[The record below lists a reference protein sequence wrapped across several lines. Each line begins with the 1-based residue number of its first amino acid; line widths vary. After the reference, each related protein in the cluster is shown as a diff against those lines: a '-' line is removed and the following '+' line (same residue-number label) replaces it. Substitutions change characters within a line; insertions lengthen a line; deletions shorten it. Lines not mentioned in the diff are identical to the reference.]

1 LLTAGGVG
9 EQTIGGQFTFFE
21 DGKTVPLKFE
31 GKYVVVPR
39 PNSATI
45 SADKMNVVYR
55 GVVNPI
61 SISFAGIADKDVNAS
76 APGLTKVGNGKFSM
90 SPQSGN
96 EVVINVSG
104 KMADGKVASDKKY
117 LESKVFQVL
126 QETIRG
132 ETGVVKGPKSNL
144 EIATIGA
151 KLRILILKLEMLLD
165 LILKLLD
172 KLQ

>member
-1 LLTAGGVG
+1 LTAGGVG
-9 EQTIGGQFTFFE
+9 EQTIGGQFTFVE

-76 APGLTKVGNGKFSM
+76 RFDKKGNGKFSM

-104 KMADGKVASDKKY
+104 KMADGKVASDKRC

-126 QETIRG
+126 QELL
-132 ETGVVKGPKSNL
+132 EVKQELLKVLNQ
-144 EIATIGA
+144 
-151 KLRILILKLEMLLD
+151 ILK
-165 LILKLLD
+165 
-172 KLQ
+172 